1 MFINGYIT
9 SINHNYELI
18 NIRNHTETTKIKYI
32 KQLKDKLC
40 KEIKYDIKDSKN
52 VSNNMIRFLIENN
65 F

>member
-40 KEIKYDIKDSKN
+40 KEIKYDIKDSK
-52 VSNNMIRFLIENN
+52 MYLII
-65 F
+65 